1 MMEVNISYFIYFTYL
16 ISIITWY
23 FLFIWFLWNEFS
35 FNEYINMLYDENV
48 LIIAKK

>member
-1 MMEVNISYFIYFTYL
+1 MMEVNISYLLFNINYNL
-16 ISIITWY
+16 IFW
-23 FLFIWFLWNEFS
+23 FIWFLWNEFS